1 MLGDKETS
9 FSKPD
14 TNPEAEGIVF
24 VDILNNLVLV
34 GQTIYKIYTIY
45 LPENRF
51 WNDLMILVS
60 WLLCLL
66 ADVTYS

>member
-51 WNDLMILVS
+51 
-60 WLLCLL
+60 
-66 ADVTYS
+66 